1 MHEKRENEDFE
12 IGMATV
18 DTAHARSLH
27 ISFRDEKRSSFGFF
41 YGGRLNGLEAEGEA
55 IQVTSRG
62 RVNGHL
68 GCQI

>member
-12 IGMATV
+12 IGVATV

-41 YGGRLNGLEAEGEA
+41 YGGRLNGLEAEEEIYKIRVEA
-55 IQVTSRG
+55 E
-62 RVNGHL
+62 
-68 GCQI
+68 